1 MKQLF
6 LASFTYIAILAVQGH
21 LWMFALNWDKH
32 LSIIRKITNF
42 ALTMVFVQD
51 KNAIY
56 ANNAIYADRAIC
68 ACFTMPFLHTM
79 PIVPTMPFV
88 HA

>member
-1 MKQLF
+1 
-6 LASFTYIAILAVQGH
+6 
-21 LWMFALNWDKH
+21 MFALNWDIH

-42 ALTMVFVQD
+42 ALTMLFVQD